1 MSERTKLLKKAVLT
15 GVGAST
21 NVDRIK
27 SALNEAM
34 NDLVKVGQD
43 LLEDLEDKGKN
54 RTETVQNFLKNLKDE
69 AEKRTFDVEK
79 KVSGKVQV
87 SMKKA
92 ARELGFVT
100 REEYDELSERL
111 STIEESLGV
120 NHNEDETEGKK
131 SRKKKAARTED

>member
-15 GVGAST
+15 GVGATT
-21 NVDRIK
+21 NGDRIK
-27 SALNEAM
+27 SALTEAM

-43 LLEDLEDKGKN
+43 LLEDLEDNGKN
-54 RTETVQNFLKNLKDE
+54 RTEKVQNFLKNLKDE

-92 ARELGFVT
+92 AKELGFVT
-100 REEYDELSERL
+100 REEYDELNERL
-111 STIEESLGV
+111 ASIEESLGV
-120 NHNEDETEGKK
+120 NHDEEGTESKK
-131 SRKKKAARTED
+131 GRKKKAASN

>member
-15 GVGAST
+15 GVGATTS
-21 NVDRIK
+21 VDRIK
-27 SALNEAM
+27 SALEEAM

-54 RTETVQNFLKNLKDE
+54 RTEGVQNFLKNLKDE
-69 AEKRTFDVEK
+69 AEKRTYDVEK

-92 ARELGFVT
+92 AKDIGLVT
-100 REEYDELSERL
+100 REDWDELIDRL
-111 STIEESLGV
+111 AAIEEHVGV
-120 NHNEDETEGKK
+120 TNSDEETEGKK
-131 SRKKKAARTED
+131 SRKKKASSN

>member
-1 MSERTKLLKKAVLT
+1 MSERTKLLKKAVMT

-27 SALNEAM
+27 SALEEAM

-54 RTETVQNFLKNLKDE
+54 KTETVQNFLKNLKDE

-92 ARELGFVT
+92 AKELGLIT
-100 REEYDELSERL
+100 REELDDLLERL
-111 STIEESLGV
+111 STVEEALGV
-120 NHNEDETEGKK
+120 SNHSEEETEGKK
-131 SRKKKAARTED
+131 SRKKKAASS